1 MNKHTHS
8 VTTNPDNISYTG
20 LLASATGM
28 LSYRLTNDYLFH
40 AVLQKNNRV
49 LRALLCSL
57 LRLKSE
63 DISSVQITNPIE
75 LGQSIHAKNFILDI
89 RILMNNNT
97 LINLEMQVANEGNWP
112 DRSLSYLCRAFDN
125 LNEGE
130 NYGDLKPAIHIGILD
145 FTLFPEHPEFYS
157 SYLMMNRKNYTVY
170 SDKLCLSV
178 LNLPQI
184 HLATQTDRD
193 YCLDF
198 WAALFQSTT
207 WEDIKMI
214 ASKNEAIQEAAETMY
229 RLSQDEKVR
238 LQCEALDRYYRNQRT
253 HQAQLEKIKQ
263 MGNIEKKLKNA
274 ESKLEAVEEKLE
286 VSEEKLEDTQEKL
299 ENTQEKLEDT
309 QEKLEATEGKLE
321 DTQEKLKDTQAELT
335 KLRAE
340 LEALRTASISQ
351 TK

>member
-1 MNKHTHS
+1 MTYLKFKKSHNESERNHIMNRNTPL
-8 VTTNPDNISYTG
+8 VTSNPDSITYTG
-20 LLASATGM
+20 LLASATGT

-57 LRLKSE
+57 LHLKSE
-63 DISSVQITNPIE
+63 NVSSVQITNPIE
-75 LGQSIHAKNFILDI
+75 LGQSIHAKSFILDI

-145 FTLFPEHPEFYS
+145 FTLFPEKPEFYS
-157 SYLMMNRKNYTVY
+157 SYLMMNSKNYTVY
-170 SDKLCLSV
+170 SDKLRLSV

-184 HLATQTDRD
+184 HLATQTDRAYQLD
-193 YCLDF
+193 Y

-207 WEDIKMI
+207 WEDIRMI
-214 ASKNEAIQEAAETMY
+214 ASKNEAIQEAAESMD
-229 RLSQDEKVR
+229 RLSQDEKIR

-253 HQAQLEKIKQ
+253 HQAQLEKIKK
-263 MGNIEKKLKNA
+263 MKDIEKRLKNT
-274 ESKLEAVEEKLE
+274 ESKLETTEEKLE
-286 VSEEKLEDTQEKL
+286 AAED
-299 ENTQEKLEDT
+299 
-309 QEKLEATEGKLE
+309 KLEAAET
-321 DTQEKLKDTQAELT
+321 ELT

-340 LEALRTASISQ
+340 LEALRAASVSQ
-351 TK
+351 TP